1 MINKGF
7 TLIELLVAIFIVAVI
22 GTIALSGLSRT
33 LDLQII
39 SQDRLD
45 RWREVQLAVRIIS
58 QDLAQIHPRPTRE
71 ELGEAWQPSIIVD
84 PNSQFDLEFS
94 RGGWN
99 NLSGLP
105 RGSVLRVSYDQEDDL
120 LIRFTWNVMDRTLST
135 PPTRTELLSG
145 VIDMS
150 IRMLDKNGEWYLEW
164 PPPYTENP
172 NRLEIRPKL
181 IEIRIILDDMGEI
194 WRTIEIGA

>member
-58 QDLAQIHPRPTRE
+58 QDLAQIHPRPTSE
-71 ELGEAWQPSIIVD
+71 ELGEGWLPSIIVD

>member
-7 TLIELLVAIFIVAVI
+7 TLIELLIAILIVAVI

>member
-1 MINKGF
+1 MISKGF
-7 TLIELLVAIFIVAVI
+7 TLIELLIAILIVAVI
-22 GTIALSGLSRT
+22 GAIALSGLSRT
-33 LDLQII
+33 IDLQVI

-58 QDLAQIHPRPTRE
+58 QDLSQIHPRPTRE
-71 ELGEAWQPSIIVD
+71 ELGEAWQPSVILD

-99 NLSGLP
+99 NLLGLP
-105 RGSVLRVSYDQEDDL
+105 RGSVLRVGYDQEDDL

-150 IRMLDKNGEWYLEW
+150 IRMLDKNGEWYLQW
-164 PPPYTENP
+164 PPPFIENP

-194 WRTIEIGA
+194 WRTIEVGA